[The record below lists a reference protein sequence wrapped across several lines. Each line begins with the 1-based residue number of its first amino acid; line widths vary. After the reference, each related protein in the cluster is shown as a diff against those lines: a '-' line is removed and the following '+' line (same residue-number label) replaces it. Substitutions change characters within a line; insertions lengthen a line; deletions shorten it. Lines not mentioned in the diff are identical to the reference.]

1 MNTSAPA
8 TEAYARFA
16 KRDLDKMSWLAPL
29 VNNRFGDLLNI
40 ELRHEQL
47 FFIEGDRVLED
58 VGYSEK
64 GKRFSEAEYGKPI
77 HSLEDVAKNGY
88 FFVGRAYDPDV
99 MHEALRRQKDGYYY
113 SFFSNQCQ
121 DWADRLH
128 RGAERIER
136 ERGLGPHAKKHVPLQ
151 AAPERPVLPTE
162 PASIWMGCVA
172 IVLGIGGILAP
183 TFAGDAF
190 TAVLGGF
197 FLASGVSHILYAV
210 HSKDWSTLLSAI
222 ILAIVNLAAAAL
234 LLVGRQFAL
243 VTGSLVVAGA
253 VGANG
258 IMHVVGGLFGR
269 PRSHWMGKLFA
280 GLIMLA
286 GVAVVALR
294 WPVSGDR
301 ALGVVVGG
309 SLCAGGISTIW
320 LSWRTKLSEQ
330 SDQAA
335 A

>member
-1 MNTSAPA
+1 MDSPAP
-8 TEAYARFA
+8 EPYARFA

-29 VNNRFGDLLNI
+29 VNNPFGDLLNI

-47 FFIEGDRVLED
+47 FFIQGDKVLED

-64 GKRFSEAEYGKPI
+64 GTRFSEADYGKPI
-77 HSLEDVAKNGY
+77 HSLADVAKYGY
-88 FFVGRAYDPDV
+88 FFVGRTYGPDV

-136 ERGLGPHAKKHVPLQ
+136 ERGIGPHAKRGRPPRPPADH
-151 AAPERPVLPTE
+151 PVLPTE

-172 IVLGIGGILAP
+172 LALGIGGILAP

-197 FLASGVSHILYAV
+197 FLASGVSHILYAI
-210 HSKDWSTLLSAI
+210 HAKDWSSTIST
-222 ILAIVNLAAAAL
+222 ILIALINFAAAAL
-234 LLVGRQFAL
+234 LLLGRQFAL
-243 VTGSLVVAGA
+243 VAGSVVVAGA
-253 VGANG
+253 IGAHG
-258 IMHVVGGLFGR
+258 VVNIAGGLLGR
-269 PRSHWMGKLFA
+269 PRSHWMGKLLA
-280 GLIMLA
+280 GLVMLA
-286 GVAVVALR
+286 GTAIVAFR

-301 ALGVVVGG
+301 ALGMVVGG
-309 SLCAGGISTIW
+309 SLCVGGISTIW
-320 LSWRTKLSEQ
+320 LSWRTRTSEAQ
-330 SDQAA
+330 GHEAK
-335 A
+335 

>member
-1 MNTSAPA
+1 METTTPE
-8 TEAYARFA
+8 TYARFA
-16 KRDLDKMSWLAPL
+16 KRDLERTSWLAPL

-47 FFIEGDRVLED
+47 FFVQGDRVLED
-58 VGYSEK
+58 VGFSEK
-64 GKRFSEAEYGKPI
+64 GTRFSEADYGKPI
-77 HSLEDVAKNGY
+77 HSLADVTKYGY

-99 MHEALRRQKDGYYY
+99 MHEALKRQKDGDYY

-136 ERGLGPHAKKHVPLQ
+136 ERGLGPNARKGDLPK
-151 AAPERPVLPTE
+151 AEPERPVGPTE
-162 PASIWMGCVA
+162 PASIWMGCLA
-172 IVLGIGGILAP
+172 LVLGIGGILAP

-197 FLASGVSHILYAV
+197 FLASGVSHILYAI
-210 HSKDWSTLLSAI
+210 HSKDFSTLLSAVI
-222 ILAIVNLAAAAL
+222 IAIVQLGAAAL
-234 LLVGRQFAL
+234 LLLGRQFAL
-243 VTGSLVVAGA
+243 VSGSLVVAGA

-258 IMHVVGGLFGR
+258 LVNVVGGLFGR
-269 PRSHWMGKLFA
+269 PRLHWVGKLLA

-294 WPVSGDR
+294 WPASGDR
-301 ALGVVVGG
+301 ALGVVVGI
-309 SLCAGGISTIW
+309 SLCLGGISTIW
-320 LSWRTKLSEQ
+320 LSLHTRRKEQ
-330 SDQAA
+330 MDHAA